1 MKTKTV
7 VMTLL
12 VFFVMVG
19 FRGLLLPDNQFAC
32 IDIARACLM
41 L

>member
-12 VFFVMVG
+12 VFFVSHLRVVSIV
-19 FRGLLLPDNQFAC
+19 PSS
-32 IDIARACLM
+32 RADGRYDSC
-41 L
+41 